1 MKCQHC
7 SRDVKP
13 WQSHC
18 SHCRS
23 RLPKNP
29 YSTIGETAETLEQHS
44 RRRLLRQI
52 LQFAL
57 LAALLLALAT
67 VLRFGPP
74 KASPL
79 PPANVNAQAGSVPS
93 PTPTPEQL
101 APQEPTSALPVSS
114 PTPAPSAKL
123 EPLAG
128 SSETPLQA
136 TSTPIALLRK
146 EAALAT
152 RPRLA
157 APSEA
162 AAPATPATDDVAPK
176 KVTTPPLVTTPV
188 PAPPAPTVEAAEPRL
203 EVESSG
209 VTLNAN
215 TGLVT
220 IKSYVPAR
228 IYIDGV
234 YSGTTPRSVKLLA
247 GEHIITL
254 LAQGHQDYTRK
265 VKVSGQ
271 QQMGILA
278 SMSKK

>member
-7 SRDVKP
+7 LRDVKP

-23 RLPKNP
+23 RLPKNA

-57 LAALLLALAT
+57 LAVLLLALAT

-79 PPANVNAQAGSVPS
+79 PNAAQASSLPS
-93 PTPTPEQL
+93 PAPTPEQL
-101 APQEPTSALPVSS
+101 AQQEPTSALPVSS
-114 PTPAPSAKL
+114 PTPASSAQL
-123 EPLAG
+123 EPVAVG
-128 SSETPLQA
+128 SEAPLQA
-136 TSTPIALLRK
+136 TSTPVALLRK
-146 EAALAT
+146 EAALTT

-176 KVTTPPLVTTPV
+176 KVTTPPLVTTSA
-188 PAPPAPTVEAAEPRL
+188 APPSAPATTAVEAAEPRL

-247 GEHIITL
+247 GEHVITL